1 MRPEECPTFC
11 ATAGTSGSALY
22 GSLDDDRQM
31 LMDIEQNIA
40 NLERSL
46 IHKNPGN
53 NNTNRYMVL
62 KFGIKTT
69 IAKSI

>member
-11 ATAGTSGSALY
+11 ANTGASGSALY

-46 IHKNPGN
+46 IHKSPG
-53 NNTNRYMVL
+53 
-62 KFGIKTT
+62 KFL
-69 IAKSI
+69 